1 MDGEGAGGQRLV
13 AVVLGSVLAAVVAG
27 GLAGA
32 LGYAASASDGGGQFE
47 DLGRAIVAVLVA
59 AVVGVVVFVGAVAVG
74 VRRAVPAGRR
84 LRTWV
89 TIVLAAAAVF
99 VLLGWITETARRAG
113 LAVLGP
119 PVAALLVVAAVRAI
133 GGAAGIVP
141 ARRVWPLV
149 GATAVALAVL
159 SVAEGMRGDEVAAQ
173 QRVARYERNG
183 APLALVN
190 GTDLDARFA
199 GWELHNVDGGYGSG
213 EVGIDYELVDPL
225 GYGWISLDLEADPEP
240 IDCAPDGCEEVG
252 RRTDGRPIMGRRRV
266 GTDGRVSY
274 SDVWVD
280 VDGGRWSVAGSGTEL
295 ELGSAVEVL
304 RALEAVDAEA
314 FEAGIGS
321 VSGG

>member
-1 MDGEGAGGQRLV
+1 MLGAGAWPRWSWARSWPPSWPAAWRGCSV
-13 AVVLGSVLAAVVAG
+13 YAGSDSESG
-27 GLAGA
+27 GE
-32 LGYAASASDGGGQFE
+32 FE
-47 DLGRAIVAVLVA
+47 DLGRAVVAVLA
-59 AVVGVVVFVGAVAVG
+59 AAGVGGVVFVGAAAVG
-74 VRRAVPAGRR
+74 VRRTVPAGRR

-89 TIVLAAAAVF
+89 TIVLAAAAVL

-119 PVAALLVVAAVRAI
+119 PVAALLVVAAVRSI

-149 GATAVALAVL
+149 GATAVALALL
-159 SVAEGMRGDEVAAQ
+159 SVAEGVRGDEVAAQ

-213 EVGIDYELVDPL
+213 EVRIDYEVADPL
-225 GYGWISLDLEADPEP
+225 RYGWISLDLVADPAS

-252 RRTDGRPIMGRRRV
+252 RRADGRPIVGRRRV
-266 GTDGRVSY
+266 GTDGHLSY

-280 VDGGRWSVAGSGTEL
+280 VDGGRWRVAGSGTEL
-295 ELGSAVEVL
+295 ELGSAVAVL

-314 FEAGIGS
+314 FVAGT
-321 VSGG
+321 